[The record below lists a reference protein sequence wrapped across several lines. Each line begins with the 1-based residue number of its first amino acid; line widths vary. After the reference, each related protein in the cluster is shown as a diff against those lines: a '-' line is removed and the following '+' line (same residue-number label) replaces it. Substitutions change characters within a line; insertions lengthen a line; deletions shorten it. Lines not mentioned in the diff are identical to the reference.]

1 MELVERIG
9 SGRYGEG
16 LALPNALGALRA
28 VKIVR
33 RAEFD
38 DDRPYERELNGIRKF
53 EPISRTHEGFINIL
67 PVGRT
72 EEYFYYVMEL
82 ANDCSSPGKIW
93 GLGRAAVQIRA
104 RSFWKEGTKRVA
116 PVNHLLSTLLSVPR
130 LRQESMYWPLGV
142 SAKTSANELK

>member
-53 EPISRTHEGFINIL
+53 ELISRTHEGFINIL
-67 PVGRT
+67 PVAAPKNT
-72 EEYFYYVMEL
+72 STTSW
-82 ANDCSSPGKIW
+82 NWPKIALPRFEAKYW
-93 GLGRAAVQIRA
+93 GLGRVAV
-104 RSFWKEGTKRVA
+104 
-116 PVNHLLSTLLSVPR
+116 
-130 LRQESMYWPLGV
+130 
-142 SAKTSANELK
+142 AKTRAPFGKRKRNA